1 LKQIAHTASK
11 IFRVSDRRREQVP
24 AVAFLINVLAEALP
38 HGIKSAHFCQ
48 GGVREGILFHE
59 LLPSVR
65 KQDPLEV
72 ATENFA
78 PHSADSIYWL
88 MLESIPASR
97 KDDKRAFPEQISTY
111 IIRALT
117 NVLYVHS
124 SMGKEQSST
133 SALYS
138 TSTGLMS
145 STHGVSHTDRA
156 RLALILEERYQGE
169 LPPREQDF
177 KASLR
182 RLLTPEQIWWTRYLG
197 KVAFVISSLYPA
209 GTINEAKPRVV
220 VSATWSSELG
230 KKKDKEGVLLTFSI
244 QKVKDDPMML
254 KVTLEGLVGAIE
266 KVGKKKNWIGGKEG
280 WGMKVKV
287 KVVEEDLIY

>member
-1 LKQIAHTASK
+1 M
-11 IFRVSDRRREQVP
+11 
-24 AVAFLINVLAEALP
+24 LINVLAEALP
-38 HGIKSAHFCQ
+38 HGIKSANFCQ
-48 GGVREGILFHE
+48 GGVREGILFQE

-72 ATENFA
+72 ATEIFA
-78 PHSADSIYWL
+78 PPSAESIYWL
-88 MLESIPASR
+88 LRDSIPEA
-97 KDDKRAFPEQISTY
+97 DDDRAFPRQISEH

-117 NVLYVHS
+117 NVLFVHS

-133 SALYS
+133 AALYS

-156 RLALILEERYQGE
+156 RLALILEERYHGE

-177 KASLR
+177 KDSLR

-197 KVAFVISSLYPA
+197 KVALVIGSLYPA
-209 GTINEAKPRVV
+209 GMINEAKPRVV
-220 VSATWSSELG
+220 LSATWSSELG
-230 KKKDKEGVLLTFSI
+230 KAEDEEGVLLTFSI

-254 KVTLEGLVGAIE
+254 KVTLEDLVGAIE
-266 KVGKKKNWIGGKEG
+266 KVGKRKHWIGGEDG
-280 WGMKVKV
+280 WGMRVSV
-287 KVVEEDLIY
+287 KVVEEDLI